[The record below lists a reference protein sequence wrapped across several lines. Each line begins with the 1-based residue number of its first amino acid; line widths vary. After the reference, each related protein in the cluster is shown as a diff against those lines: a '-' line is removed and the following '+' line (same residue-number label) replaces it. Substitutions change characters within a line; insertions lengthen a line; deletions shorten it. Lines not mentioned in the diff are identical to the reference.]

1 MKSVIETCKPKESI
15 IQGTF
20 NPEVFTAALGPVI
33 DFYHGTSASIDS
45 IYTDADVF
53 FREAT
58 FPTDGLRT
66 TVSNIFRR
74 IAGDM
79 TAPSVQRM

>member
-33 DFYHGTSASIDS
+33 DFYHGTSAGIDS

-53 FREAT
+53 F
-58 FPTDGLRT
+58 
-66 TVSNIFRR
+66 
-74 IAGDM
+74 
-79 TAPSVQRM
+79 